1 MNNEKNTNENME
13 MNETAEIV
21 EETNEAEE
29 IVEAVEEANEAEE
42 TTKVTEKV
50 NETEEIA
57 EVIDETIE
65 NVNLVQKT
73 DRKKIAMIAG
83 IAVGAI
89 ALIYI
94 IVSLF
99 FQKHLLYGTYIN
111 GMECSGKTIEQ
122 VEQILE
128 KQVKEYELTIEARD
142 GNLEQISG
150 SDISIVYEGY
160 GELEKIFQEQ
170 NGFTWPAAFFK
181 KQQVAI
187 ATAFSYDESQLE
199 EAMNLLECMQEENQ
213 IAPVAAT
220 VVCEN
225 GQIVVKEESN
235 GAQLDLEV
243 AKEAIRTAVGN
254 LQTELSLEEIDA
266 YLKPRFTSESEEVL
280 AAKATLEKYMTAE
293 ITYSIDG
300 IVTVVN
306 AENIQNWI
314 SVNEN
319 MEPIISEEAV
329 RTFASGLAET
339 YNIADSAEEL
349 ITPTGKTVSMSGAHK
364 GRKIG
369 SDEETQQLIS
379 EIKEGTVITRE
390 PIFATKGTAAG
401 EKVWGT
407 TYVEV
412 DIAAQHMWYIE
423 NGFVAFES
431 DVVTGKPGNSTPTGV
446 FSILEKKRDK
456 VLKGK
461 LLPNG
466 KREYETPVSYWMRVT
481 WSGIGFHDATWQAA
495 FGGQRYVQGYGSH
508 GCINMPKGKAAELY
522 GLISNGCPVIIHN

>member
-1 MNNEKNTNENME
+1 MNNEKNTNEKME
-13 MNETAEIV
+13 MNETAEV
-21 EETNEAEE
+21 EETVKAEE
-29 IVEAVEEANEAEE
+29 VVEVEETVKAEEAAEVEEVTETEE
-42 TTKVTEKV
+42 TTEVVE
-50 NETEEIA
+50 ETE
-57 EVIDETIE
+57 
-65 NVNLVQKT
+65 NVKPVQKI
-73 DRKKIAMIAG
+73 DRKKVAMIAG
-83 IAVGAI
+83 IVIGAI

-122 VEQILE
+122 VEKMLA
-128 KQVKEYELTIEARD
+128 KQVEEYGLTIEARD
-142 GNLEQISG
+142 GNQEQISG
-150 SDISIVYEGY
+150 ADISIVYEGY
-160 GELEKIFQEQ
+160 GELEKTYQEQ

-187 ATAFSYDESQLE
+187 TTAFSYDENQLE
-199 EAMNLLECMQEENQ
+199 EAMSSLVCMQEENQ

-235 GAQLDLEV
+235 GAQLDLEA
-243 AKEAIRTAVGN
+243 AKEAIRTAVKN
-254 LQTELSLEEIDA
+254 LQTELSLEEADV

-329 RTFASGLAET
+329 HTFAASLGET

-349 ITPTGKTVSMSGAHK
+349 VTPTGKTVSMAGARK

-369 SDEETQQLIS
+369 ADAEMQQLIS
-379 EIKEGTVITRE
+379 EIKEGTVVTRE
-390 PIFATKGTAAG
+390 PVFATKGTAAG

-412 DIAAQHMWYIE
+412 DITAQHMWYIQ
-423 NGFVAFES
+423 NGSVAFES
-431 DVVTGKPGNSTPTGV
+431 DIVTGKPGNNTPTGV

-522 GLISNGCPVIIHN
+522 GLISNGCPVIIHH